1 MLFRSV
7 VIDFIDMN
15 DERNR
20 KKIVDRLI
28 EEAKK
33 DRAKV
38 SISSRISEF
47 GLMEMTRQRVRPNLL
62 HDHSEPCPVC
72 AGTGRV
78 MGPDTTMTK
87 IERWLQRSF
96 AATRERRYVLKV
108 HPDVATYILENREE
122 RLRSLRK
129 STKARL
135 QVESDTTLSPQDYR
149 FFSLKCSLDVT
160 SEFSI

>member
-1 MLFRSV
+1 
-7 VIDFIDMN
+7 
-15 DERNR
+15 
-20 KKIVDRLI
+20 
-28 EEAKK
+28 
-33 DRAKV
+33 
-38 SISSRISEF
+38 
-47 GLMEMTRQRVRPNLL
+47 
-62 HDHSEPCPVC
+62 
-72 AGTGRV
+72 

-135 QVESDTTLSPQDYR
+135 QVESDTSLSPQDYR
-149 FFSLKCSLDVT
+149 FFSLKRSLDVT
-160 SEFSI
+160 AEFSV